1 MLKKRK
7 YVGLFYD
14 YALSG
19 QAKCHKCK
27 SKIKK
32 RQFVF
37 VFEGNVYH
45 DFCSNNF
52 KNRENIT
59 GVE

>member
-7 YVGLFYD
+7 YVDLFYD
-14 YALSG
+14 YVLSG

-27 SKIKK
+27 NKIKK
-32 RQFVF
+32 GQFVF

-45 DFCSNNF
+45 DFCSNDF
-52 KNRENIT
+52 KNREYIT